1 MTDDP
6 TTDRAQRRQ
15 AVASGARDTGIEAV
29 DRRSPGAGLTE
40 GTSRSRQ
47 LDMQRDIA
55 GEIGV
60 DRGGVATTDRVGG
73 MNAFLRSSGT
83 QQFAANLRSDFAS
96 AADFVREGDVDPNV
110 DPQAISADPVVAPG
124 RRDDVAARARSE
136 TASDAEYITPADLRA
151 EVGARG
157 VNELQVA
164 ENRRDDVAQ
173 RTREGLASE
182 DPFAQ
187 PGDFEATVTGRGIES
202 AGLTDQGAERRAS
215 RQFEAETPLRDVDTD
230 DVTATEGGFGLD
242 TEAQRRAAAREFES
256 DLSIFGS
263 GELDPSSD
271 IRDTDSGFGLAA
283 EPAREVAAAELSEQV
298 DGDVTPGDIELEPAD
313 GGGFEAIFER
323 GGR

>member
-1 MTDDP
+1 MSSDP

-15 AVASGARDTGIEAV
+15 AVASGARETGIEAV

-83 QQFAANLRSDFAS
+83 QQFAANLRSDFAG
-96 AADFVREGDVDPNV
+96 AADFVTEQDVAPNV

-124 RRDDVAARARSE
+124 RRDDVAERARE
-136 TASDAEYITPADLRA
+136 QTAADTQYITDDDLTA
-151 EVGARG
+151 EVGPRG
-157 VNELQVA
+157 VSELGVA
-164 ENRRDDVAQ
+164 ERRRDDVAA
-173 RTREGLASE
+173 RTRQGLASE
-182 DPFAQ
+182 DPYAA
-187 PGDFEATVTGRGIES
+187 PGDFEANVTGRGIES

-215 RQFEAETPLRDVDTD
+215 RQFEAETPLRDVEPD
-230 DVTATEGGFGLD
+230 DVTATDGGFGLD
-242 TEAQRRAAAREFES
+242 TAAQRRVAAREFES

-271 IRDTDSGFGLAA
+271 IRDTEGGFGLAE